1 MKRQQEFEAAR
12 REDERKRKIADNLTK
27 LADRDQPE
35 AYLLRFEDTMKQ
47 AGIPQQEWPH
57 RLRRL
62 LTGSALTAYSRD
74 VPEDA
79 KESYPEFKEA
89 LLNALGLSVKQ
100 CRLDLWNLR
109 KTPEET
115 YQETARKIE
124 FMTNCMLYGCHCIP
138 DVHKMLSL
146 SKFLTVCPPEAVYYL
161 QLNSPKSTVEAAN
174 LVQEYFHNQPNREHL
189 KFTRFNQWHRN
200 GERDGRGGFREGTRR
215 VDTPNAVQR
224 ESHRQGE
231 LHTTTGTGS
240 QQGGRAFPKT
250 PSSGRQVHDK
260 VPVCFQ
266 CGQRGHKRPDCPDK
280 IARIQIPTGGSCPR
294 VEGKIGKVPC
304 SMLVDTGAEK
314 TVVSAELVQPEQ
326 SLGKTIPLICFD
338 GGKMHAPIAKVWIKV
353 GEYGISAEVA
363 VISNAP
369 EMVYLG
375 VDLGITKYLLE
386 LHERQAV
393 EMMYGRQTISAITR
407 ELDRRE
413 KEEEEQDLILS
424 MQDQACSV
432 SSEQLDR
439 ECDPEGD
446 PNEQAIARAL
456 TDDDLGEPLP
466 LPQLTENNSDRELL
480 AKQQLRDHL
489 LHSLREGADKGKS
502 EYSWKDGVLVHTLED
517 EGGETSVH
525 IVVPVDRRTQV
536 LRLAHSTLTG

>member
-1 MKRQQEFEAAR
+1 M
-12 REDERKRKIADNLTK
+12 
-27 LADRDQPE
+27 
-35 AYLLRFEDTMKQ
+35 
-47 AGIPQQEWPH
+47 
-57 RLRRL
+57 
-62 LTGSALTAYSRD
+62 
-74 VPEDA
+74 
-79 KESYPEFKEA
+79 
-89 LLNALGLSVKQ
+89 
-100 CRLDLWNLR
+100 
-109 KTPEET
+109 
-115 YQETARKIE
+115 
-124 FMTNCMLYGCHCIP
+124 
-138 DVHKMLSL
+138 
-146 SKFLTVCPPEAVYYL
+146 
-161 QLNSPKSTVEAAN
+161 
-174 LVQEYFHNQPNREHL
+174 
-189 KFTRFNQWHRN
+189 
-200 GERDGRGGFREGTRR
+200 
-215 VDTPNAVQR
+215 
-224 ESHRQGE
+224 
-231 LHTTTGTGS
+231 
-240 QQGGRAFPKT
+240 
-250 PSSGRQVHDK
+250 HDK

-266 CGQRGHKRPDCPDK
+266 CGQRGHKRPNCPDK

-326 SLGKTIPLICFD
+326 YLGKTIPLIGFD

-393 EMMYGRQTISAITR
+393 EKMYGRQTISAITR

-432 SSEQLDR
+432 SSEQLDHD
-439 ECDPEGD
+439 CDPEGD

-456 TDDDLGEPLP
+456 TDDDLGDPLP

-480 AKQQLRDHL
+480 AKQQLRDNL
-489 LHSLREGADKGKS
+489 LHSLREWADKGKS

-517 EGGETSVH
+517 EGGETSVR

-536 LRLAHSTLTG
+536 LRLAHSTLTGGHFSHKKTSGSPEKTVHLARYWQGYSELVFHLSTLPEGSKAYRSQSPSETLTHDTNSVPSRCLRPCGSLT